1 MNVVSRGKVLALTG
15 VLLSAL
21 SACGSEPDA
30 TREWEAVEGTALEVS
45 SRWVRQRL
53 PGTTRTAGYLTLRNG
68 GSAPL
73 ALVSASMPEAA
84 VVEFHQTL
92 RDGDRMRMVREQ
104 PVVLPPGETL
114 VFEPGG
120 RHLMMLGLADDLPAQ
135 VTLRFTLAPAADA
148 EAELAPASEQVFS
161 LPFPVRA
168 VMAE

>member
-1 MNVVSRGKVLALTG
+1 MLALSG
-15 VLLSAL
+15 LLIGAL
-21 SACGSEPDA
+21 SACGSQSDA
-30 TREWEAVEGTALEVS
+30 TREWEAVAGTALEVS
-45 SRWVRQRL
+45 DRWVRQRL
-53 PGTTRTAGYLTLRNG
+53 PGTTRTAGYLTLRNPG
-68 GSAPL
+68 ATPL

-120 RHLMMLGLADDLPAQ
+120 RHIMILGLADDLPDR
-135 VTLRFTLAPAADA
+135 VTLSFTLAPIADPKA
-148 EAELAPASEQVFS
+148 DSKAGREPGVERPFTLS
-161 LPFPVRA
+161 FPVRA